1 MNLSDPRVSWALQAM
16 GEAAPAFD
24 AVIYRKEHLS
34 SSEFVDVADAVISVL
49 AAYLYDE
56 DSPPVGVF
64 CLDASFTEQVTKAAL
79 AAGESSQ

>member
-1 MNLSDPRVSWALQAM
+1 MNLSDPRVAWALLAM

-24 AVIYRKEHLS
+24 AVIHREKPLS
-34 SSEFVDVADAVISVL
+34 SGEFVDVADAVISVL
-49 AAYLYDE
+49 AAYLYDD

-79 AAGESSQ
+79 AAGESG

>member
-1 MNLSDPRVSWALQAM
+1 MNLSDPRVSWALLAM

-24 AVIYRKEHLS
+24 AVVHRAEPLTS
-34 SSEFVDVADAVISVL
+34 GEFVDVADAVISVL
-49 AAYLYDE
+49 AAYLYDD

-79 AAGESSQ
+79 AAVESG